1 MVLSG
6 DAFDALDRKAE
17 KDIARY
23 LDTGHRRLGA
33 VAMTAIFI
41 VMLLVSPSIRLA
53 HEP

>member
-23 LDTGHRRLGA
+23 LDTGHRLGA